1 MAKQKNRIDD
11 YKDRMSSPI
20 GAVRIDPK
28 TKKPI
33 KKRPTVKKEKK

>member
-1 MAKQKNRIDD
+1 MPKTKIED

-33 KKRPTVKKEKK
+33 KKKPTVKKEKK